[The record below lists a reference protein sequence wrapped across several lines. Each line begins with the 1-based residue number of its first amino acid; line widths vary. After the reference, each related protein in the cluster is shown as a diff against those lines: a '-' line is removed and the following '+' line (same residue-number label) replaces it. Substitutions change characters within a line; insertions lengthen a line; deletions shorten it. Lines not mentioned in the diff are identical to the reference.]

1 MDHLRALL
9 THSSGSLPSQ
19 ESSRCPNGWPLQDG
33 PMWVEARASTIL
45 DRGDQASLRLP
56 GALGVLPIH
65 PEALPS
71 RLALPCDPS
80 SQLGTV
86 LASAVPRTP
95 EGRMVW
101 AQTAAAVA
109 PASRGKRWSVR
120 GPRTCP
126 GFSRHTA
133 VASRRSSGHQRAK
146 GQRDPQPG
154 PGSLILHVPQQGVGT
169 GLAQGG

>member
-1 MDHLRALL
+1 MCELGSEMDHLRALL

-109 PASRGKRWSVR
+109 PASRGEEVERP
-120 GPRTCP
+120 GPQNLSWLQSAHSS
-126 GFSRHTA
+126 GFPEIF
-133 VASRRSSGHQRAK
+133 RSSKGKRAK
-146 GQRDPQPG
+146 G
-154 PGSLILHVPQQGVGT
+154 
-169 GLAQGG
+169 